1 MAFGAGVLISA
12 LSFELTAEAVRSGGF
27 DATAAGL
34 AAGSLVFFL
43 GDRALDRMGGADRKR
58 SSGPGPDA
66 AALGIVLGAI
76 LDGIPESAAIGVS
89 MIDGDGVS
97 VAVVVA
103 VFLSNVPESLS
114 AATGLR
120 ARMSRR
126 DGSSRCG
133 PRWRSSPRSPR
144 RSATPLLGDA
154 SGDWVAF
161 IQSFAAGAILTM
173 LADTMIPEAF
183 DAEGRSPL
191 TGVVTTL
198 GFALSRAAEHS
209 LKTLDRRPIAWGD
222 HVPRPSRPAH
232 LRHPARRLRAH
243 RGRQDRRAAPRPPR
257 PPHRRAR
264 RQGRAR
270 QAEADPE
277 QEHRARRRRQREPR
291 RRLGRRPHA
300 RARPP

>member
-1 MAFGAGVLISA
+1 MLEAAFWGLVGGIALLAGALVGLAWRVPRRVIGLVMAFGAGVLISA
-12 LSFELTAEAVRSGGF
+12 LSFELTAEAVARAASTRRRRGWRRDRS
-27 DATAAGL
+27 
-34 AAGSLVFFL
+34 SFFL

-58 SSGPGPDA
+58 SGGPGPDA

-89 MIDGDGVS
+89 MIDGGGVS

-120 ARMSRR
+120 ERMS
-126 DGSSRCG
+126 GAQIIAL
-133 PRWRSSPRSPR
+133 W
-144 RSATPLLGDA
+144 SAVAVVSAISAALGYALLGDA

-191 TGVVTTL
+191 TGVVTTS
-198 GFALSRAAEHS
+198 ASR
-209 LKTLDRRPIAWGD
+209 W
-222 HVPRPSRPAH
+222 
-232 LRHPARRLRAH
+232 
-243 RGRQDRRAAPRPPR
+243 PPC
-257 PPHRRAR
+257 
-264 RQGRAR
+264 
-270 QAEADPE
+270 
-277 QEHRARRRRQREPR
+277 
-291 RRLGRRPHA
+291 
-300 RARPP
+300 